1 MGHRLRGWEGNGK
14 CETISLVT
22 ECRATIVVPCYNE
35 AHRLR
40 TEPFFE
46 FLAGNT
52 SVRFLFVND
61 GSTDNTLS
69 LLEAL
74 VRDAIRLGHQGRI
87 AVLDKK
93 VNGGKA
99 EAIRDGMNAAMTTT
113 GTTTGATTGTGTAAG
128 TGASACEYVG
138 FWDADLATPLS
149 AIPQLLGVLEG
160 APHLEMIFG
169 ARVRLLGRT
178 IRRNPARHYLGRL
191 FATVASRTL
200 KLAIYDTQC
209 GAKVFKAGADLRQ
222 VLGEPFLSRWIF
234 DVEMIARYIRL
245 RGRHFCFHSIYEF
258 PLESWHDVAGSKVG
272 PFDFFHAGFDILRIY
287 RRYLRK
293 L

>member
-1 MGHRLRGWEGNGK
+1 M
-14 CETISLVT
+14 T

-40 TEPFFE
+40 VEPFFE
-46 FLAGNT
+46 FLAGNA

-74 VRDAIRLGHQGRI
+74 VRDAIRLGHKGRI
-87 AVLDKK
+87 SVLDKK

-99 EAIRDGMNAAMTTT
+99 EAIRDGMNAAL
-113 GTTTGATTGTGTAAG
+113 GAAG
-128 TGASACEYVG
+128 ANACAYIG
-138 FWDADLATPLS
+138 FWDADLATPLA

-160 APHLEMIFG
+160 TPHLEMIFG

-209 GAKVFKAGADLRQ
+209 GAKVFKAGPDLGQ
-222 VLGEPFLSRWIF
+222 VLAEPFLSRWIF

-272 PFDFFHAGFDILRIY
+272 PFDFFHAGLDIARIY
-287 RRYLRK
+287 WRYLRK